1 MKYAK
6 VMAFVALAFMV
17 STSFGAPQ
25 LVKSKRG
32 DVDVTSEKDGGRVIC
47 TAGFND
53 VLTIVKNSD
62 TAVLVKGS
70 CGRGW
75 VAKSKVEYVAKGPGD
90 KSVVLDNV
98 GIWAPADNPFLENV
112 LVDHIEDFEGVD
124 INRDFKEYL
133 AYTMDREQM
142 EIKNGEN

>member
-1 MKYAK
+1 MKNVK
-6 VMAFVALAFMV
+6 LMALVALAFMV
-17 STSFGAPQ
+17 STSFGAE

-32 DVDVTSEKDGGRVIC
+32 DIEVTSEKEGGRVIC

-53 VLTIVKNSD
+53 ELAILKKSD
-62 TAVLVKGS
+62 TAVLVKGK
-70 CGRGW
+70 CGQGW
-75 VAKSKVEYVAKGPGD
+75 VAKSKIEMIAKGPGD
-90 KSVVLDNV
+90 KSMSFGDVNVHGWLDNPDLWDV
-98 GIWAPADNPFLENV
+98 NRSYVNEVPEV
-112 LVDHIEDFEGVD
+112 E

>member
-1 MKYAK
+1 MKNVK
-6 VMAFVALAFMV
+6 LMALVALAFMV
-17 STSFGAPQ
+17 SASFGAE

-32 DVDVTSEKDGGRVIC
+32 DIEVTSEKDGGKVIC

-53 VLTIVKNSD
+53 ELTIVKKSD

-75 VAKSKVEYVAKGPGD
+75 VAKSKIEYVAEGPGD
-90 KSVVLDNV
+90 NSFVLDSV
-98 GIWAPADNPFLENV
+98 GIWAPADNPILGSVLYDNV
-112 LVDHIEDFEGVD
+112 ADFEGVD
-124 INRDFKEYL
+124 INRDFREYL
-133 AYTMDREQM
+133 AYTMDREQL

>member
-1 MKYAK
+1 MKNVKITAL
-6 VMAFVALAFMV
+6 VALAFMV
-17 STSFGAPQ
+17 SASFGAE

-32 DVDVTSEKDGGRVIC
+32 DIEVTSEKEGGRVIC

-53 VLTIVKNSD
+53 VLTIVKKSD

-75 VAKSKVEYVAKGPGD
+75 VDKSKIEIIAKAPGD
-90 KSVVLDNV
+90 KSMTLNEVGVFGWTDDPSLWNV
-98 GIWAPADNPFLENV
+98 FKTVYTDVPEV
-112 LVDHIEDFEGVD
+112 E

-142 EIKNGEN
+142 EMKNGEN

>member
-6 VMAFVALAFMV
+6 VVAFAALAFMV
-17 STSFGAPQ
+17 SATFGAE

-32 DVDVTSEKDGGRVIC
+32 DIEVTSEKDGGRVIC

-53 VLTIVKNSD
+53 VLTIVKKSD

-75 VAKSKVEYVAKGPGD
+75 VAKSQVEYLAKDPGD
-90 KSVVLDNV
+90 KTYVLDSV
-98 GIWAPADNPFLENV
+98 GIWAPADNPMLGSVFYDDVNDLEAV
-112 LVDHIEDFEGVD
+112 TID
-124 INRDFKEYL
+124 RDFKEYL
-133 AYTMDREQM
+133 DKVKKETGV
-142 EIKNGEN
+142 KKP